1 MTKKTNIL
9 KKIFTNKTVV
19 ASIIFTLLL
28 LIFFHICSIIPCP
41 GVKIT
46 GGLNDNDISSM
57 LNLLAG
63 GGMNRMSIFS
73 VGVGPY
79 ITAQII
85 IQLLSSDIIKPLAR
99 MNKNG
104 ERGKRKLEIIT
115 RILTIPFC
123 IAQSYAVIALLLQ
136 SGNFEIFGAKDI
148 GSLGIKNIIIL
159 IVIFTGGT
167 YLALFIGDMISK
179 RGVGNGIT
187 MLILTGIVSSF
198 FADFSASFKYI
209 EGMYSVTI
217 DNHSVI
223 IALSIG
229 LYISLFIIILLACI
243 FANDSVR
250 KIPIQQTGQGLITK
264 AEDLPYLPIKLNS
277 SGVIPVIF
285 ASSLMTI
292 PSTVMQFL
300 PANDTGKRI
309 IENYFQIQT
318 PVGLTIYAIFIMSFC
333 FFYSY
338 IQINPNQMAENFEK
352 SGKFIPGVK
361 SGADT
366 EKHITRVLNRVNWI
380 GAPFLAI
387 IAIIPYLISMLS
399 GIPSGLAIGGTGII
413 ILVTG
418 SIDFYSSIKS
428 NAMASSYSLDKKKID
443 DSSTS
448 NGKKDSYHL

>member
-1 MTKKTNIL
+1 MAKKTNIL
-9 KKIFTNKTVV
+9 RKIFTNKTVV

-28 LIFFHICSIIPCP
+28 LIIFHICSIIPCP
-41 GVKIT
+41 GVKVT
-46 GGLNDNDISSM
+46 GGLNNNDVSSM

-85 IQLLSSDIIKPLAR
+85 IQLLSSDLIKPLAR

-115 RILTIPFC
+115 RVLALPFC
-123 IAQSYAVIALLLQ
+123 VAQSYAVIALLLQ
-136 SGNFEIFGAKDI
+136 TGNFEIFG
-148 GSLGIKNIIIL
+148 SKNISELSAEKIL
-159 IVIFTGGT
+159 ILILIFTAGT

-198 FADFSASFKYI
+198 FADFSASFQYI
-209 EGMYSVTI
+209 KGMYAVTI
-217 DNHSVI
+217 ENHDII

-229 LYISLFIIILLACI
+229 LYIALFIIILIACI
-243 FANDSVR
+243 FTNDSVR
-250 KIPIQQTGQGLITK
+250 KIPIQQTGQGLIEKT
-264 AEDLPYLPIKLNS
+264 EDLPYLPIKLNS
-277 SGVIPVIF
+277 AGVIPVIF
-285 ASSLMTI
+285 ASSIMTI
-292 PSTVMQFL
+292 PSTIMQFL
-300 PANDTGKRI
+300 PNINSGKI
-309 IENYFQIQT
+309 FIEHYLQIQT
-318 PVGLTIYAIFIMSFC
+318 PVGLTIYALLIIAFC

-338 IQINPNQMAENFEK
+338 IQINPSQLAENFEK
-352 SGKFIPGVK
+352 GGKFIPGVK

-366 EKHITRVLNRVNWI
+366 EKHITKVLNRINWI

-387 IAIIPYLISMLS
+387 IAITPYLISMLS

-428 NAMASSYSLDKKKID
+428 NAMASSYSIEKKKID
-443 DSSTS
+443 IKDDS
-448 NGKKDSYHL
+448 KKDSFQL